1 MGLSAAVTSKVVAFL
16 CGDEIG
22 MESPEEILQLSEAT
36 LQRVDQL
43 LPMLKRK
50 NFRAAVAKLK
60 AEADAASAAADAEA
74 AAAVASASAA
84 AAGGGGGGGGAEAAA
99 AAVGKKAREELSPEQ
114 RKALDEQ
121 TSDAAEEGDTAK
133 VLKSIG
139 EGGDMEYHNPQQVS
153 E

>member
-1 MGLSAAVTSKVVAFL
+1 MGLSAAVTGKVVAFL

-74 AAAVASASAA
+74 AAA
-84 AAGGGGGGGGAEAAA
+84 AA
-99 AAVGKKAREELSPEQ
+99 AAVGKKARQALSPEQ
-114 RKALDEQ
+114 TEELDKQ
-121 TSDAAEEGDTAK
+121 TNDAADEGDTAN
-133 VLKSIG
+133 VLKLI
-139 EGGDMEYHNPQQVS
+139 EDGGDIEWQHPDWVS
-153 E
+153 D